1 MKDTKLY
8 NLLEDFVFNAL
19 PVIDEAIEKRYF
31 KPKYDKYPNIKYRD
45 NGMPDIGEYGDTP
58 IKISDLFHSYSGK
71 PDVVRED
78 LIGYTTVFEYLKQ
91 HKEFKEY
98 NYFPHGTQ
106 EQSDNFFETTIYL
119 FIIDILE
126 RYYLVN
132 KEKKNDKELLT
143 SIYVPL
149 ENYIYAEKLEFD
161 IAAPIL
167 FTKFDFEEYS
177 INENMTIRKISDEYN
192 KARISIRSYSPPV
205 TTSLIS
211 SASHELVLRNYSSK
225 KPKKFVE
232 NLFSEESVYPHD
244 KLETFFNALKICS
257 NINTGYAQVIIYPH
271 NWVKSYN
278 MDLPYITGTS
288 VKRYP
293 NWFDNFYWNTNELP
307 SINKE
312 QVEDIKEVYLN
323 FLTNQNNKI
332 KIASKRLRYS
342 YLRDNE
348 EDSILDIL
356 IALETLLSDG
366 DKGEITHKLSLRIA
380 KLLDLFTEEYD
391 PIVVFDSMKNIYAF
405 RSAIVHG
412 SSKIEYKRE
421 IKIPNI
427 SKPISTISLANDY
440 LRSTL
445 KILTKNPLYLDPKEI
460 DKLLIRNTLPN
471 TRYGK

>member
-1 MKDTKLY
+1 MKDSKLY

-19 PVIDEAIEKRYF
+19 PIIDEAIEKSYIN
-31 KPKYDKYPNIKYRD
+31 PKYDKYPYVKYRD
-45 NGMPDIGEYGDTP
+45 NGMPDIDEYGDMP
-58 IKISDLFHSYSGK
+58 IKIGDLFHSYSGK

-78 LIGYTTVFEYLKQ
+78 LIGYKAVIDYLKQ
-91 HKEFKEY
+91 HKQFKEN
-98 NYFPHGTQ
+98 NYFSHGTQ
-106 EQSDNFFETTIYL
+106 EQSDNFFETLINI
-119 FIIDILE
+119 FVINILE
-126 RYYLVN
+126 RYYLEN
-132 KEKKNDKELLT
+132 KEKRNNKELLF

-149 ENYIYAEKLEFD
+149 ENYIYANKLEFD

-177 INENMTIRKISDEYN
+177 INENMTIRKISEEYN

-211 SASHELVLRNYSSK
+211 SASHELVLRNYNSK
-225 KPKKFVE
+225 KPRKFVE
-232 NLFSEESVYPHD
+232 NLFSEETIYPHE
-244 KLETFFNALKICS
+244 KLEAFFNAIKICS

-271 NWVKSYN
+271 NWVESYH

-307 SINKE
+307 SINNKQIE
-312 QVEDIKEVYLN
+312 GVKEVFLN
-323 FLTNQNNKI
+323 LLNNQNNKI
-332 KIASKRLRYS
+332 NIASKRLRYS

-366 DKGEITHKLSLRIA
+366 EKGEITHKLSLRIA
-380 KLLDLFTEEYD
+380 KLFGLFAEEYD
-391 PIVVFDSMKNIYAF
+391 PIVVFDSMKKIYAF

-412 SSKIEYKRE
+412 SRTIESKRE
-421 IKIPNI
+421 IKIPSI

-445 KILTKNPLYLDPKEI
+445 KILLKYTLYLDPKEI
-460 DKLLIRNTLPN
+460 DNLLIKNTLPN
-471 TRYGK
+471 TQ